1 MPYYPSDFR
10 ELSISSPACMSA
22 GALGACSR
30 REVREG
36 RKPLVIDSLQL
47 YLPKT
52 ISSYSL
58 SCFAPVCCASVK
70 YPN

>member
-22 GALGACSR
+22 GPGALGACSR

-36 RKPLVIDSLQL
+36 RKPLVMTAFNYICLKQSHPTASAV
-47 YLPKT
+47 LP
-52 ISSYSL
+52 L
-58 SCFAPVCCASVK
+58 FAVHL
-70 YPN
+70 